1 MQMHE
6 SIKYYRELRGL
17 SQDALAKLVG
27 YNDRSSIAKIEAGQ
41 VDLSRSKIMAF
52 AEALGVTPGHILGF
66 EVENGEPQGQG
77 ITMDDFTY
85 ALQNEVKTLTEMDK
99 QILLSMAKQLNDAR
113 KMKDEGTD

>member
-17 SQDALAKLVG
+17 SQDSLAKMVG

-41 VDLSRSKIMAF
+41 VDLSRSKIIAF
-52 AEALGVTPGHILGF
+52 AEALGVTPGAILGF
-66 EVENGEPQGQG
+66 EAEPQEGDTV

-85 ALQNEVKTLTEMDK
+85 AMQNEGKTLTEMDK
-99 QILLSMAKQLNDAR
+99 QILLSMARQLNDAR
-113 KMKDEGTD
+113 RKENGETD